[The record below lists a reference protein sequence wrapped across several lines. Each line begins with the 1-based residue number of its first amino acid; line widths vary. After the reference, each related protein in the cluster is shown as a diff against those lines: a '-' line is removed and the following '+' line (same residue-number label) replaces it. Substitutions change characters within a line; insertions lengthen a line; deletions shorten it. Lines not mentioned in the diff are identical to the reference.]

1 MCAGIERAMQFFT
14 SPFLGNLSDSLGRK
28 PVLLASLSMHLF
40 SLLLVTAAPRVE
52 HVLMYYIINGGF
64 NVTLTMCNAI
74 VTDLAVKG
82 GEGDLARQYGK
93 LGMAVGFSLVLG
105 PAVGPSLSKLD
116 IRFPLYVALGA
127 LIISVGLW
135 YVWID
140 GGETLCTC
148 ICMCS
153 MYMYMYIYTHIH
165 IHIWN
170 LYMDL
175 YVYPAILLLTPPPS
189 VSHVPPS
196 SVGV

>member
-1 MCAGIERAMQFFT
+1 MCLYDVCMYMFMGTCTYMSAQYIRVERASAPSFPQSPHTHPPPPSLPPPPSMCAGIERAMQFFT
-14 SPFLGNLSDSLGRK
+14 SPFLGNLSDSIGRK
-28 PVLLASLSMHLF
+28 PVLMASLTMHLF

-135 YVWID
+135 
-140 GGETLCTC
+140 
-148 ICMCS
+148 
-153 MYMYMYIYTHIH
+153 
-165 IHIWN
+165 
-170 LYMDL
+170 
-175 YVYPAILLLTPPPS
+175 
-189 VSHVPPS
+189 
-196 SVGV
+196 